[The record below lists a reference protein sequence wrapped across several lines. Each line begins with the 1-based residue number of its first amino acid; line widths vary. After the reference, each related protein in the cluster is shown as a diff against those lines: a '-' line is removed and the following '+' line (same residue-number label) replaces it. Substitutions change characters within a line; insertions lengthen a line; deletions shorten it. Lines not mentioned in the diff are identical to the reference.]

1 MKIDYTNP
9 LALTGMSG
17 FMASALNYIKNTKTV
32 REGLRKHNL
41 KVKVALIAPD
51 LPNAAL
57 LVFKDK
63 KVDVEPLGPEDWEN
77 PSKWDVKIT
86 GEAKVFFDYFMGRLG
101 TVLPVLFRKLVATP
115 YPMGAFKLLNV
126 LWFIKLAI
134 KFYSSNTSQSEA
146 MFYKFYNYGTR
157 ERIEGRK
164 VLGNKGYFGKILW
177 VDLTRREITEE
188 TPADEIYQK
197 YLGGYGLGIYYI
209 YNRIKPKCD
218 PLGPDNILGFCPGF
232 LTGTIAPFTGR
243 YMVCGKSPL
252 TGGWGDANSGGKF
265 GPAIKKAGYDAIFI
279 TGSAD
284 TPVYLYLDEEKR
296 ELLDASELWGKSTKE
311 TQEILQGKHGKCD
324 VASIGL
330 GGENKSLIAGIVN
343 DSSRVAARS
352 GLGAVMG
359 AKKLKAI
366 CILGAKKIDVAD
378 REMLLTLAKS
388 YNQQIT
394 GYKNNLIMSYVLGM
408 APGLAGLLR
417 IAKIHYSSFKWVKMY
432 AQFLSQVGTPFFYAI
447 LTNLG
452 DAPIRN
458 YLGVAYKEFNKK
470 RYSKLDGKHL
480 RKYYSGSVGCF
491 ACPVRCGALLTIP
504 ELNLTNVDRPEY
516 ETIAAFGGLLM
527 NDDLESIVHINEYL
541 NRQGIDTI
549 SCGGVL
555 AYAIECAEKGI
566 LKQEDFKCQD
576 YPEGFLPQW
585 RDSQYLLTLCK
596 MIVNREGIGDIL
608 ADGVKKAAEKILGS
622 ENFAIHAGGQELSMH
637 DGRLTKGLLLT
648 YMTDPTPGRHTAGGI
663 DYFLVGAGHKFLKG
677 FKLKNS
683 KNPKKKGKIQAEAVK
698 FTQSFN
704 SLGFCLF
711 SEWVGTYPVLE
722 MMKAF
727 AGWNLSVDDF
737 LKIGW
742 RIQTLRQMFNAR
754 AGEIR
759 HEIAKRA
766 IGDPPMEKGPL
777 KGKKIDV
784 EEMAQYYYASI
795 GFTETGVP
803 TEATL
808 KTVNLDFCLKDLPNC
823 SGRPKPL
830 INESIKP

>member
-17 FMASALNYIKNTKTV
+17 FMASALNYIKDSKKV
-32 REGLRKHNL
+32 REGLRKHNINIKL
-41 KVKVALIAPD
+41 ALIAPD
-51 LPNAAL
+51 LPNGAL
-57 LVFKDK
+57 LVFKDR

-77 PSKWDVKIT
+77 PNKWNVKIT
-86 GEAKVFFDYFMGRLG
+86 AEAKVFFDYFMGRLG
-101 TVLPVLFRKLVATP
+101 AVRPVLFRKLVTVP
-115 YPMGAFKLLNV
+115 YPFGAFKLLNV
-126 LWFIKLAI
+126 LWFINLAI
-134 KFYSSNTSQSEA
+134 KIYSNNTSQAEA
-146 MFYKFYNYGTR
+146 MFYKFYNYGTK
-157 ERIEGRK
+157 ERIGGG

-177 VDLTRREITEE
+177 VDLSRREITEE
-188 TPADEIYQK
+188 TPEDEIYKK
-197 YLGGYGLGIYYI
+197 YLGGYGLGVYYI
-209 YNRIKPKCD
+209 YNRIKPNCD

-232 LTGTIAPFTGR
+232 LTGTMAPFTGR

-265 GPAIKKAGYDAIFI
+265 GSAIKRAGYDAIFV

-284 TPVYLYLDEEKR
+284 SPVYLYIDEEKQ

-311 TQEILQGKHGKCD
+311 TQDILQQKHGKCD

-359 AKKLKAI
+359 AKNLKAI
-366 CILGAKKIDVAD
+366 CIVANKKIEVAD
-378 REMLLTLAKS
+378 KELLLTLAKA
-388 YNQQIT
+388 YNKQIN
-394 GYKNNLIMSYVLGM
+394 GYKNNLVLSYVLGM
-408 APGLAGLLR
+408 APGFAPLLKMG
-417 IAKIHYSSFKWVKMY
+417 KIHYSSFKWIKLY
-432 AQFLSQVGTPFFYAI
+432 AQFLSQVGTPFFYLI
-447 LTNLG
+447 LTTIG
-452 DAPIRN
+452 DAPIKN
-458 YLGVAYKEFNKK
+458 YLGVAGKDFKKYK
-470 RYSKLDGKHL
+470 KLDGKWL
-480 RKYYSGSVGCF
+480 RKNYSGSVGCF
-491 ACPVRCGALLTIP
+491 SCPVRCGALLTIP
-504 ELNLTNVDRPEY
+504 ELNLTNIDRPEY
-516 ETIAAFGGLLM
+516 ETIAAFSGLIL
-527 NDDLESIVHINEYL
+527 NNDLETIIHINNYL

-549 SCGGVL
+549 SCGEVVAFTL
-555 AYAIECAEKGI
+555 ECVENGL
-566 LKQEDFKCQD
+566 LKKENFKCHD

-585 RDSQYLLTLCK
+585 KEPKYLLTLCK
-596 MIVNREGIGDIL
+596 MIANREGIGDIL
-608 ADGVKKAAEKILGS
+608 ADGVKKAAEKIPGS
-622 ENFAIHAGGQELSMH
+622 SEFAIHAGGQELPMH

-648 YMTDPTPGRHTAGGI
+648 YMTDPSPGRHTAGGI

-683 KNPKKKGKIQAEAVK
+683 KNPKKKGKLQAEAVK
-698 FTQSFN
+698 FTQTFN

-722 MMKAF
+722 MVKAF
-727 AGWNLSVDDF
+727 AGWNLSIDEF

-754 AGEIR
+754 DGAIR
-759 HEIAKRA
+759 HDIAKRA
-766 IGDPPMEKGPL
+766 IGDPPLKKGPL

-784 EEMAQYYYASI
+784 EEMAKAYYESI

-808 KTVNLDFCLKDLPNC
+808 RQLNLDFCLEDLPNA
-823 SGRPKPL
+823 SGRPTP
-830 INESIKP
+830 IVNESIKP